1 MKPWI
6 APLLPPRKELTET
19 YWKVVFVTVDTA
31 KPTRE
36 AVSNTKRLHSC
47 ARWEVTLILTEIGSS
62 EEFIDQ
68 TFGQMSTLII
78 TALSCPTCQT
88 WTTSSSTQQ
97 VAQILGMTTITH
109 VHCMH
114 NIQTR
119 FFHNWHW
126 NWYLSLAF
134 HLLLNRFYRFYHC
147 KCLSSS
153 QDFVFWNFS

>member
-36 AVSNTKRLHSC
+36 AASHTKRLHSC

-78 TALSCPTCQT
+78 TALSCPICQT

-97 VAQILGMTTITH
+97 VAWILGTTTITH
-109 VHCMH
+109 AYGMH
-114 NIQTR
+114 KIWTGIHHSLKSHDNWS
-119 FFHNWHW
+119 HNGISH
-126 NWYLSLAF
+126 SDTATISMSHLAT
-134 HLLLNRFYRFYHC
+134 C
-147 KCLSSS
+147 
-153 QDFVFWNFS
+153 WW